1 MGMEERTVGRRFGGG
16 SGWDLPDGRRLD
28 VGEAITMAGPGGGF
42 AILPWALMR
51 YGRALRLRPPE
62 LWLLSVMLQHAWTFD
77 TPTFVSMRKLELCA
91 MVDRVTLWRYI
102 RTLEGLGYVRC
113 VSDGEGRDRRRRFDC
128 RGAYHALALCIGCDV
143 TSPWAQTHGPLTRDE
158 AMRLTGLDGQA
169 FDIDFDAID
178 RLAARTA
185 APEPDEGAEEDEPE
199 QVAV

>member
-1 MGMEERTVGRRFGGG
+1 MGKRSVRERFGTN

-28 VGEAITMAGPGGGF
+28 IGEAVTSAGPGGGF
-42 AILPWALMR
+42 AMLPWALMR
-51 YGRALRLRPPE
+51 YGRALRLRPGE
-62 LWLLSVMLQHAWTFD
+62 LWLLGVMLQHAWTFD
-77 TPTFVSMRKLELCA
+77 TPVFLSMRKLEA
-91 MVDRVTLWRYI
+91 TTLVERTTIWRYL

-113 VSDGEGRDRRRRFDC
+113 VSDGEGRDRRKRYDVRN
-128 RGAYHALALCIGCDV
+128 AYCALALCVACDP
-143 TSPWAQTHGPLTRDE
+143 TSAWAQTHGPLTREE

-185 APEPDEGAEEDEPE
+185 APEPDEEAEEDEPE

>member
-28 VGEAITMAGPGGGF
+28 IGEAITSAGPGGGF

-51 YGRALRLRPPE
+51 YARALRLRPGE
-62 LWLLSVMLQHAWTFD
+62 VWLLGVMLAHTWSFD
-77 TPTFVSMRKLELCA
+77 GEAFLSARKLELCA
-91 MVDRVTLWRYI
+91 VTDRVTVWRHI

-113 VSDGEGRDRRRRFDC
+113 VSDGEGRDRRKRYDM
-128 RGAYHALALCIGCDV
+128 RGVYCALALCVAYDR
-143 TSPWAQTHGPLTRDE
+143 TTRWAQTHGPLSRVE
-158 AMRLTGLDGQA
+158 AMRLGGLDGRT
-169 FDIDFDAID
+169 FSIDFDAID